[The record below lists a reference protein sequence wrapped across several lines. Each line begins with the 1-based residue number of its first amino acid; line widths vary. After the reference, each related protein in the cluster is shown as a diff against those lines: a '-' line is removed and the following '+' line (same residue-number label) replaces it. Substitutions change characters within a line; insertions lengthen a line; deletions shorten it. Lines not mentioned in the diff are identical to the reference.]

1 MLVSFALLGPSIA
14 SVWLPAIPVPA
25 WRPVPPWVLLFIA
38 AVVAGLLTG
47 VLAWPAVVAL
57 AVLAALAWSSRN
69 SGNSWVKGAATLGV
83 VLLAL
88 ALAIHAVPGFRNPIV
103 IDGVRFSADTV
114 PFTQYANFDK
124 GAVGLLLLALLAPH
138 VTSITD
144 LRRIAMPTL
153 VAMLATATA
162 VIGTAVALGYVRWD
176 PKWPPEALTF
186 LTINLLFT
194 CVAEEVFFRGLIQE
208 KLTQAV
214 ERFPRLIWLPV
225 VVSTLLFG
233 LAHARGGLP
242 LVALASLAGLGY
254 SIVYARTRRIE
265 PAIAVHFAVNAI
277 HFVGFSYPHL
287 AR

>member
-14 SVWLPAIPVPA
+14 SVWLPAISVPA

-47 VLAWPAVVAL
+47 VLTWTAVLSL
-57 AVLAALAWSSRN
+57 AVLALLAWSSQN
-69 SGNSWVKGAATLGV
+69 AGNAGLRAASTTAV
-83 VLLAL
+83 VVLAL
-88 ALAIHAVPGFRNPIV
+88 ALAIHVIPGFRNPIL

-124 GAVGLLLLALLAPH
+124 GAMGLLLLALIAPH
-138 VTSITD
+138 VTSLAD
-144 LRRIAMPTL
+144 LRRIAMPTIVVTL
-153 VAMLATATA
+153 VTVTA
-162 VIGTAVALGYVRWD
+162 VLGTAVALGYVRWD

-208 KLTQAV
+208 KLTRAI
-214 ERFPRLIWLPV
+214 ERFPRLVWLPV

-265 PAIAVHFAVNAI
+265 SAIAIHFAVNAV